1 MFEEHGSKNFGEYL
15 DRTVRVVR
23 LDLLR
28 RFKEVGVDITPEQW
42 IILSSLAKNDGQ
54 SQAELA
60 SGSFKNAPTV
70 SRIIDLLCD
79 KGLTIRKRFGT
90 EKRRKKILLTDKG
103 RQTIET
109 VMPVVIAARKS
120 GWESLSDE
128 DYGHFIRIINTI
140 FENISRE

>member
-1 MFEEHGSKNFGEYL
+1 MLEEHGSKNFGEYL

-42 IILSSLAKNDGQ
+42 IILSSLAKDDGQ
-54 SQAELA
+54 SQADLA

-79 KGLTIRKRFGT
+79 KGLTTRKRFGN
-90 EKRRKKILLTDKG
+90 EKRRKKIQLTDKG
-103 RQTIET
+103 KET
-109 VMPVVIAARKS
+109 VQRVMPVVIAARKS
-120 GWESLSDE
+120 GWEGLSDE

-140 FENISRE
+140 FENIRGE

>member
-1 MFEEHGSKNFGEYL
+1 MFEEQGSKNFGEYL

-54 SQAELA
+54 AQSELA
-60 SGSFKNAPTV
+60 NGSFKNAPTV
-70 SRIIDLLCD
+70 SRIIDLLCS
-79 KGLTIRKRFGT
+79 KGLTVRKRFGT

-120 GWESLSDE
+120 GWQGLSDE

-140 FENISRE
+140 FENISEE